1 MIYYIFFAIRFIAQF
16 IVLYII
22 ADSLYY
28 YQILPRN
35 KAQKTGFKRYNKLLY
50 TIFVLIPKRMGE
62 YLQYLSSKEF
72 SRSGLILFCGAQG
85 EGKTYSMIHQATL
98 DLCEFP
104 DMKIFSNLWTIF
116 SDGRLDD
123 WKPLI
128 YEKNGEKGIAFLF
141 DEISLWWNSRF
152 RDLPPDVLQELVQ
165 NRKNH
170 RVIYGTCQ
178 SISMCDR
185 QIRLQ
190 ASEYRNCHCLFGFFI
205 FCTCW
210 RPVFDFD
217 GNLSDKKFLGIKIYI
232 QDDVIRES
240 YDTFETISRL
250 AKTGFNYEKPIDIN
264 INMGV
269 SNENKKKKI
278 G

>member
-1 MIYYIFFAIRFIAQF
+1 MYYIFWALRFILQF
-16 IVLYII
+16 TGLFILC
-22 ADSLYY
+22 DSFYY
-28 YQILPRN
+28 YFTLPRN
-35 KAQKTGFKRYNKLLY
+35 KGQKNDFKRYNKTLY
-50 TIFVLIPKRMGE
+50 TLFRLIPKRLGE
-62 YLQYLSSKEF
+62 YLVYQTSREF
-72 SRSGLILFCGAQG
+72 NKSGLILFCGAQG
-85 EGKTYSMIHQATL
+85 EGKTYSMIHQVTK

-104 DMKIFSNLWTIF
+104 EMKIFSNLWTVI

-128 YEKNGEKGIAFLF
+128 YEKNDDKGIAFLF

-178 SISMCDR
+178 NISMCDK

-190 ASEYRNCHCLFGFFI
+190 AREFRNCHCFFGFLI
-205 FCTCW
+205 ICTCW
-210 RPVFDFD
+210 SPVFDFD
-217 GNLSDKKFLGIKIYI
+217 GNLEDRKFLGFKIYI

-240 YDTFETISRL
+240 YDTYETIERL
-250 AKTGFNYEKPIDIN
+250 AKDGFNYEKPIDIN

-269 SNENKKKKI
+269 KDEKKKRRI
-278 G
+278 S